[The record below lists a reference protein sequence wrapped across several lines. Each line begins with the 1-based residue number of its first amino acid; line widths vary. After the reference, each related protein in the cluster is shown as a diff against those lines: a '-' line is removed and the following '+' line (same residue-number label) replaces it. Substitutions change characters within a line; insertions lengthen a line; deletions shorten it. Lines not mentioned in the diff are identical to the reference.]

1 MLRKNLNTMTKKEI
15 VTEIMEFFMKDK
27 LFLCPESNIIQ
38 DHNKKILDL
47 FNKYL
52 EEQEDWPVLEDTI
65 PWTES
70 SIIDDF
76 ND

>member
-1 MLRKNLNTMTKKEI
+1 MTKKEI

-65 PWTES
+65 PWTKS
-70 SIIDDF
+70 SIIDDMYG
-76 ND
+76 NEENEC

>member
-1 MLRKNLNTMTKKEI
+1 MTKKEI

-38 DHNKKILDL
+38 DHNKKIFDL

-52 EEQEDWPVLEDTI
+52 EEQEDWPVLEDTV

-70 SIIDDF
+70 SIIDDTYENED
-76 ND
+76 NDY

>member
-1 MLRKNLNTMTKKEI
+1 MTKKEI
-15 VTEIMEFFMKDK
+15 VTEIMEYFMKDK

-38 DHNKKILDL
+38 DHNKKIFDL

-65 PWTES
+65 PWAES
-70 SIIDDF
+70 SIITDLDE
-76 ND
+76 

>member
-1 MLRKNLNTMTKKEI
+1 MTKKEI
-15 VTEIMEFFMKDK
+15 VTEIMEYFMKDK

-70 SIIDDF
+70 SIITDLDE
-76 ND
+76 